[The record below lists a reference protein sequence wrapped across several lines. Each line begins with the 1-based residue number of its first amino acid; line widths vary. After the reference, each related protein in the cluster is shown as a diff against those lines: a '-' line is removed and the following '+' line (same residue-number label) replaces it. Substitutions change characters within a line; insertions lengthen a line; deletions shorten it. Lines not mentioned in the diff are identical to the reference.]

1 MAGHGQKAIYAA
13 LFANAGIAVAKFAG
27 FVVTGSSSML
37 SESIHSVADSG
48 NQSLL
53 LLGGSRSRR
62 EATPTHPFGYG
73 RERYFWSFVVALVLF
88 SLGSLFSLYEG
99 FHKLG
104 DPHPLDSPEWAIG
117 ILLFAIVLESF
128 SMRTAVGESNK
139 VRGDASWAQ
148 FIRRSKIPEL
158 PVVLLEDLGALVGLV
173 LAFAAVVASAAT
185 GDGIYDAY
193 GTLAIGTLLG
203 IIAIV
208 LAVEMKSLLIGEGAS
223 PADEEAVRKAIESAP
238 EVVRVLH
245 MRTEHLGPEEL
256 LVAAKV
262 EFEPDLSIAQLADV
276 VNAVE
281 QQVRATVKVV
291 GPMYL
296 EPDVFRKDQADDEA
310 ATTTWQEALEDADQP
325 AESP

>member
-1 MAGHGQKAIYAA
+1 
-13 LFANAGIAVAKFAG
+13 
-27 FVVTGSSSML
+27 ML

-62 EATPTHPFGYG
+62 KATPTHPFGFG

-104 DPHPLDSPEWAIG
+104 DPHPLDSPGWAIG
-117 ILLFAIVLESF
+117 ILLFAIALESF
-128 SMRTAVGESNK
+128 SMRTAVVESNK
-139 VRGDASWAQ
+139 VRGEASWVE

-173 LAFAAVVASAAT
+173 LAFVAVVASATT

-193 GTLAIGTLLG
+193 GTISIGVLLG
-203 IIAIV
+203 VIAIV

-223 PADEEAVRKAIESAP
+223 PADEKAVHDAIESAP

-262 EFEPDLSIAQLADV
+262 EFESDLSITDLADV

-281 QQVRATVKVV
+281 QRVRAAVKVV

-296 EPDVFRKDQADDEA
+296 EPDVFRPDQPDDGA
-310 ATTTWQEALEDADQP
+310 ATTTWQEALDDVDTP
-325 AESP
+325 TT